1 MLTALSVGR
10 ECGLVSPHQ
19 QVITITATAPDEGSA
34 ASLTFHANKPGTPV
48 TPVGSSFIY
57 SKFDDTVNGFRR

>member
-34 ASLTFHANKPGTPV
+34 PSLAFHANKPTTPA
-48 TPVGSSFIY
+48 TPAVGNSIY
-57 SKFDDTVNGFRR
+57 FLFHV